1 MKFILILFLKALGQ
15 IKYDSGQNTDFY
27 SASQPS
33 FACKNSYQLS
43 KTINFN
49 GAFQN
54 IPQVFIQQ
62 SLSDIEPGNVEFR
75 LSITSVTLTN
85 FIVQIQCPSSKRIYS
100 LQFRWFAIDDQRVQV
115 ISAFNIDNPTMSKTY
130 QHLNANAENG
140 IIFLTSISIIGP
152 IDFVLSLSS
161 ITKTSVTV
169 DISNPSGK
177 FVNLKQIGY
186 QIVLGTSEIFNM
198 LGIQTVT
205 TTSYTSQN
213 FNLQTNKWILTPI
226 VGFQFDNN
234 QYLQFRW
241 TYTYTA
247 STVSCKVDSWD
258 KLVKH
263 THLTALMSY
272 VINTLYQPLQT
283 QTIRISQKIDLE
295 ALNRPTV
302 YAELPQTN
310 EVFNQIGTFTTIIDK
325 SISPVLINVIIKCSF
340 AKKIKSQFN
349 KCNNCSFQKFYL
361 YSHNCNNQ
369 INQISYFS
377 RYLPTNSAHQELT
390 IIISDKRIQINQITY
405 NQVAAVNNILDIEQ
419 LNI

>member
-1 MKFILILFLKALGQ
+1 MFFI
-15 IKYDSGQNTDFY
+15 
-27 SASQPS
+27 
-33 FACKNSYQLS
+33 
-43 KTINFN
+43 
-49 GAFQN
+49 
-54 IPQVFIQQ
+54 
-62 SLSDIEPGNVEFR
+62 
-75 LSITSVTLTN
+75 
-85 FIVQIQCPSSKRIYS
+85 
-100 LQFRWFAIDDQRVQV
+100 
-115 ISAFNIDNPTMSKTY
+115 
-130 QHLNANAENG
+130 
-140 IIFLTSISIIGP
+140 
-152 IDFVLSLSS
+152 
-161 ITKTSVTV
+161 
-169 DISNPSGK
+169 
-177 FVNLKQIGY
+177 
-186 QIVLGTSEIFNM
+186 
-198 LGIQTVT
+198 
-205 TTSYTSQN
+205 YTSQN

-263 THLTALMSY
+263 THLTVLMSY
-272 VINTLYQPLQT
+272 VINTFYQPLQT

-340 AKKIKSQFN
+340 AKKINSQFN
-349 KCNNCSFQKFYL
+349 KCNNCSFQKFYI

-369 INQISYFS
+369 INQISYFP
-377 RYLPTNSAHQELT
+377 RYLPTNSAHQELI

-419 LNI
+419 IDI